1 MIRIFEASDKEYT
14 TNGNIVLQTTKAKVH
29 KEDNGDFYISIEA
42 PLSYIDYLVPN
53 NIIVANTPQGDQ
65 AFRITNVENT
75 RTKIKVKAYHVFYD
89 SENYLI
95 QDSYVVD
102 KNCNDA
108 LDHLNSSTDTTSPF
122 TTISDITKI
131 ASYRCVRKSL
141 YEAIQ
146 VLLER
151 YGGHLVRDNWTIGIR
166 DSIGQD
172 NGVTIQYGKNLKD
185 IKATYNWDNVVTKLM
200 PVGKD
205 GILLNANDPTADV
218 YLESETQYDI
228 PYTKTVTFDQ
238 SEIVEEDYKD
248 EDTGEVDEEAYIQA
262 LVNDL
267 AEQGQTYLD
276 TNSVPVVNY
285 TLSAN
290 VEKVSDIGDTIQV
303 IDQKLGIELE
313 TNIIKY
319 EYDCVLDKYTQLE
332 FGNFIPTLSGLV
344 SSIAN
349 QTQQIVDEST
359 ATLQIT
365 LGQELQEAQDKI
377 WNALGSS
384 YVIYEGDKILVVD
397 SLPKE
402 TATNVIMINN
412 GGIGFSNSGIN
423 GPFNSAWTID
433 NVLNMEQ
440 INVINL
446 TADLIKGGTL
456 KLGNNLNQNGQ
467 IEVYD
472 EANSLIAE
480 LNKNGL
486 KMYGVDGSYILMNN
500 TVGFSGYDR
509 LGNQIYW
516 VSKDEFHMKKSV
528 VEEEITLCNK
538 LRFIP
543 IEIYD
548 SNDNLVNDGIG
559 LVSVSGG
566 DS

>member
-1 MIRIFEASDKEYT
+1 MIKLFGITDKNYT
-14 TNGNIVLQTTKAKVH
+14 SNGDIVLQATKAKIH

-53 NIIVANTPQGDQ
+53 NIIVANTPQGEQ

-75 RTKIKVKAYHVFYD
+75 RSKIKIKAYHVFYD
-89 SENYLI
+89 TKNYLI

-108 LDHLNSSTDTTSPF
+108 LDHLNSSTDNTSPY

-166 DSIGQD
+166 NSIGQD
-172 NGVTIQYGKNLKD
+172 NGVTIRYGKNLKE
-185 IKATYNWDNVVTKLM
+185 IKATYKWDNVVTKIL

-205 GILLNANDPTADV
+205 GLLLNAVDPTAEI
-218 YLESETQYDI
+218 YLESSVQYEI

-238 SEIVEEDYKD
+238 NEITEDNYKD
-248 EDTGEVDEEAYIQA
+248 PDTGEVDEDAYKQA

-267 AEQGQTYLD
+267 AEQAQNYLA
-276 TNSVPVVNY
+276 TNSIPVVNY

-303 IDQKLGIELE
+303 VDEKLGIDIE
-313 TNIIKY
+313 TNIISY
-319 EYDCVLDKYTQLE
+319 EYDCVLDKYTQIE
-332 FGNFIPTLSGLV
+332 FGNFTPTLSGLMNNIT
-344 SSIAN
+344 SQA
-349 QTQQIVDEST
+349 QQIVDESI
-359 ATLQIT
+359 ATIEVT
-365 LGQELQEAQDKI
+365 LGDELKEAQEKI

-397 SLPKE
+397 KLPKE
-402 TATNVIMINN
+402 QARNVIMINN
-412 GGIGFSNSGIN
+412 GGIAFGQNGIN
-423 GPFNSAWTID
+423 GQFNSAWTID

-456 KLGNNLNQNGQ
+456 KLGSNLNQNGQ
-467 IEVYD
+467 LEVYD

-480 LNKNGL
+480 LNKDGL

-516 VSKDEFHMKKSV
+516 VSKDEFHQKKSV
-528 VEEEITLCNK
+528 IEEEITLCNK
-538 LRFIP
+538 MRFIP
-543 IEIYD
+543 IEIY
-548 SNDNLVNDGIG
+548 NGNNLVNDGIG
-559 LVSVSGG
+559 LVSVAGG
-566 DS
+566 DE

>member
-1 MIRIFEASDKEYT
+1 MIKLFDATDKIYT
-14 TNGNIVLQTTKAKVH
+14 SNGNKIILPTKAKVH
-29 KEDNGDFYISIEA
+29 KEDNGDFYINVDA
-42 PLSYIDYLVPN
+42 PLSYIDDLVPN
-53 NIIVANTPQGDQ
+53 SILVANTPQGDQ
-65 AFRITNVENT
+65 PFRITNVENT
-75 RTKIKVKAYHVFYD
+75 RSKIKVKAYHVFYD

-108 LDHLNSSTDTTSPF
+108 LDHLNNSTDNTSPF

-131 ASYRCVRKSL
+131 ASYRCIRKSL

-151 YGGHLVRDNWTIGIR
+151 YGGHLYRDNWTIGIKN
-166 DSIGQD
+166 SIGQD
-172 NGVTIQYGKNLKD
+172 NGVTIRYGKNLKD
-185 IKATYNWDNVVTKLM
+185 IKATYNWDNVCTKLL

-205 GILLNANDPTADV
+205 GLLLNATDPTASV
-218 YLESETQYDI
+218 YLSSTTQYEI
-228 PYTKTVTFDQ
+228 PYTKSVNFDQ
-238 SEIVEEDYKD
+238 SNIVEDDYKD
-248 EDTGEVDEEAYIQA
+248 DQGVLDEDAYKQA

-267 AEQGQTYLD
+267 AEQGQNYLA

-303 IDQKLGIELE
+303 TDEKLGINIL
-313 TNIIKY
+313 TNIISF
-319 EYDCVLDKYTQLE
+319 EYDCILDKYTQIE
-332 FGNFIPTLSGLV
+332 FGNFTPTLSGLMNNI
-344 SSIAN
+344 SS
-349 QTQQIVDEST
+349 QTQQQIDEST

-365 LGQELQEAQDKI
+365 LGQELEDATGQI
-377 WNALGSS
+377 WNALGNS

-423 GPFNSAWTID
+423 GTFNSAWTID

-472 EANSLIAE
+472 EANTLIAE
-480 LNKNGL
+480 LNKSGL

-500 TVGFSGYDR
+500 TVGFAGYDR
-509 LGNQIYW
+509 LDNPIYW
-516 VSKDEFHMKKSV
+516 VSKDEFHQKKSV

-538 LRFIP
+538 MRFIP
-543 IEIYD
+543 ITITD
-548 SNDNLVNDGIG
+548 SNDNIVNDGIG
-559 LVSVSGG
+559 LVSVAGG
-566 DS
+566 GN

>member
-1 MIRIFEASDKEYT
+1 MIKIFGITDKDYT
-14 TNGNIVLQTTKAKVH
+14 SNGDIVLQATKAKVH

-53 NIIVANTPQGDQ
+53 NIIVANTPQGEQ

-75 RTKIKVKAYHVFYD
+75 RSKIKIKAYHVFYD
-89 SENYLI
+89 TKNYLI

-108 LDHLNSSTDTTSPF
+108 LDHLNSSTDNTSPY

-166 DSIGQD
+166 NSIGQD
-172 NGVTIQYGKNLKD
+172 NGVTIRYGKNLKE
-185 IKATYNWDNVVTKLM
+185 IKATYKWDNVCTKLM

-205 GILLNANDPTADV
+205 GLLLNAIDPTAEI
-218 YLESETQYDI
+218 YLESSVQYEI

-238 SEIVEEDYKD
+238 NEIIEDDYKD
-248 EDTGEVDEEAYIQA
+248 PDTGEVDEDAYKQA

-267 AEQGQTYLD
+267 AEQAQNYLA
-276 TNSVPVVNY
+276 TNSIPVVNY

-290 VEKVSDIGDTIQV
+290 VEKISDIGDTIQV
-303 IDQKLGIELE
+303 VDEKLGIDIE
-313 TNIIKY
+313 TNIISY
-319 EYDCVLDKYTQLE
+319 EYDCVLDKYTQIE
-332 FGNFIPTLSGLV
+332 FGNFTPTLSGLMNNIT
-344 SSIAN
+344 SQA
-349 QTQQIVDEST
+349 QQIVDESI
-359 ATLQIT
+359 ATIEVT
-365 LGQELQEAQDKI
+365 LGDELKEAQEKI

-397 SLPKE
+397 KLPKE
-402 TATNVIMINN
+402 QARNVIMINN
-412 GGIGFSNSGIN
+412 GGIAFGQNGIN
-423 GPFNSAWTID
+423 GQFNSAWTID

-456 KLGNNLNQNGQ
+456 KLGSNLNQNGQ
-467 IEVYD
+467 LEVYD

-480 LNKNGL
+480 LNKDGL

-516 VSKDEFHMKKSV
+516 VSKDEFHQKKSV
-528 VEEEITLCNK
+528 IEEEITLCNK
-538 LRFIP
+538 MRFIP
-543 IEIYD
+543 IEIY
-548 SNDNLVNDGIG
+548 NGNNLVNDGIG
-559 LVSVSGG
+559 LVSVAGG
-566 DS
+566 DE

>member
-1 MIRIFEASDKEYT
+1 MIKLFEATDKLYT
-14 TNGNIVLQTTKAKVH
+14 SNGDKIILPLKAKVH
-29 KEDNGDFYISIEA
+29 KKDNGDFYLNLEA

-53 NIIVANTPQGDQ
+53 NIIVANTPQGDEP
-65 AFRITNVENT
+65 FRITNVEDT
-75 RTKIKVKAYHVFYD
+75 RSRIKVKAYHVFYD
-89 SENYLI
+89 SKNYLI

-108 LDHLNSSTDTTSPF
+108 LDHLNNATDTLSPF

-131 ASYRCVRKSL
+131 ASYRCIRKSL

-151 YGGHLVRDNWTIGIR
+151 YGGHLYRDNWTIGIKAN
-166 DSIGQD
+166 IGQD
-172 NGVTIQYGKNLKD
+172 NGVTIRYGKNLKD
-185 IKATYNWDNVVTKLM
+185 IKATYDWSNVVTKLL

-205 GILLNANDPTADV
+205 GLLLNASDPYASI
-218 YLESETQYDI
+218 YLLSQVQYEI
-228 PYTKTVTFDQ
+228 PYTKTVNFDQ
-238 SEIVEEDYKD
+238 SNIVEDDYKD
-248 EDTGEVDEEAYIQA
+248 AETGELDVQAYTQA

-267 AEQGQTYLD
+267 AEQGQNYVE
-276 TNSVPVVNY
+276 TNSLPVVNY

-303 IDQKLGIELE
+303 VDEKLGINLL
-313 TNIIKY
+313 TNIISY
-319 EYDCVLDKYTQLE
+319 EYDCILEKYTQIE
-332 FGNFIPTLSGLV
+332 FGNFTPTLSGLLGN
-344 SSIAN
+344 ITD
-349 QTQQIVDEST
+349 QTQQQIDESN

-412 GGIGFSNSGIN
+412 GGIGFSQTGIN
-423 GPFNSAWTID
+423 GTFSTAFTID
-433 NVLNMEQ
+433 GTLITSNIE
-440 INVINL
+440 VINF

-456 KLGNNLNQNGQ
+456 KLGSNLNQNGQ

-472 EANSLIAE
+472 ESNTLIAE
-480 LNKNGL
+480 LNKSGL

-509 LGNQIYW
+509 LDNQIYW
-516 VSKDEFHMKKSV
+516 VSKDEFHQKKSV

-538 LRFIP
+538 VRFIP
-543 IEIYD
+543 ITITD
-548 SNDNLVNDGIG
+548 SNDNVVNDGIG
-559 LVSVSGG
+559 LVSVLGG
-566 DS
+566 GS

>member
-1 MIRIFEASDKEYT
+1 MIKLFDATDKIYT
-14 TNGNIVLQTTKAKVH
+14 SNGDKIILPTKAKVH
-29 KEDNGDFYISIEA
+29 KEDNGDFYINVEA

-53 NIIVANTPQGDQ
+53 NIIVANTPQGDEP
-65 AFRITNVENT
+65 FRITNVENT
-75 RTKIKVKAYHVFYD
+75 RSKIKVKAYHVFYD
-89 SENYLI
+89 SKNYLI

-108 LDHLNSSTDTTSPF
+108 LDHLNSSTDNTSPF

-131 ASYRCVRKSL
+131 ASYRCIRKSL

-151 YGGHLVRDNWTIGIR
+151 YGGHLYRDNWTIGIKA
-166 DSIGQD
+166 SIGQD
-172 NGVTIQYGKNLKD
+172 NGVTIRYGKNLKD

-205 GILLNANDPTADV
+205 GLLLNASDPTASV
-218 YLESETQYDI
+218 YLESTTQYEI

-238 SEIVEEDYKD
+238 SDVTEDDYTDEE
-248 EDTGEVDEEAYIQA
+248 TGELDVEAYTQA

-267 AEQGQTYLD
+267 AEQGQNYLA
-276 TNSVPVVNY
+276 TNSIPVVNY

-290 VEKVSDIGDTIQV
+290 VEKISDIGDTIQV
-303 IDQKLGIELE
+303 VDDKLGINIM
-313 TNIIKY
+313 TNIISY
-319 EYDCVLDKYTQLE
+319 EYDCILEKYTQIE
-332 FGNFIPTLSGLV
+332 FGNFTPTLSGLMNN
-344 SSIAN
+344 ITN
-349 QTQQIVDEST
+349 QTQQQIDEST

-365 LGQELQEAQDKI
+365 LGQELQEAQEQI

-397 SLPKE
+397 TLPKE
-402 TATNVIMINN
+402 QATNVIMINN
-412 GGIGFSNSGIN
+412 GGIGFSQSGIN
-423 GPFNSAWTID
+423 GSFQSAWTID
-433 NVLNMEQ
+433 NVLNMAQ

-456 KLGNNLNQNGQ
+456 KLGSNLNQNGQ
-467 IEVYD
+467 LEVYD
-472 EANSLIAE
+472 EANTLIAE
-480 LNKNGL
+480 LNKSGL

-538 LRFIP
+538 MRFIP

-548 SNDNLVNDGIG
+548 TNDNLVNDGIG
-559 LVSVSGG
+559 LVSVAGG
-566 DS
+566 GS

>member
-1 MIRIFEASDKEYT
+1 MIKLFDTTDKIYNS
-14 TNGNIVLQTTKAKVH
+14 NGDKIIQTLKAKVH
-29 KEDNGDFYISIEA
+29 KEDNGDFYINVEA
-42 PLSYIDYLVPN
+42 PLSYIEDLVPN
-53 NIIVANTPQGDQ
+53 KILVANTPQGEQ
-65 AFRITNVENT
+65 PFRITNVENT
-75 RTKIKVKAYHVFYD
+75 RTKIKIKAYHVFYD

-108 LDHLNSSTDTTSPF
+108 LDHLNNSTDNTSPF
-122 TTISDITKI
+122 TTISDVTKI
-131 ASYRCVRKSL
+131 NSYRCVRKSL

-151 YGGHLVRDNWTIGIR
+151 YGGHLYRDNWTIGIKN
-166 DSIGQD
+166 SLGQD
-172 NGVTIQYGKNLKD
+172 NGVTIRYGKNLKD
-185 IKATYNWDNVVTKLM
+185 IKATYNWDNVCTKLL

-205 GILLNANDPTADV
+205 GLLLNALDPTASV
-218 YLESETQYDI
+218 YLESQTQYEI
-228 PYTKTVTFDQ
+228 PYTKSINFDQ
-238 SEIVEEDYKD
+238 SNISEDDYKD
-248 EDTGEVDEEAYIQA
+248 EQGELDEDAYTQA
-262 LVNDL
+262 LINDL
-267 AEQGQTYLD
+267 AEQGQNYLSI
-276 TNSVPVVNY
+276 NSIPVVNY

-303 IDQKLGIELE
+303 TDEKLGIDIL
-313 TNIIKY
+313 TNIISY
-319 EYDCVLDKYTQLE
+319 EYDCILEKYTQIE
-332 FGNFIPTLSGLV
+332 FGNFTPTLSGLMNN
-344 SSIAN
+344 ITN
-349 QTQQIVDEST
+349 QTQQIVDENN
-359 ATLQIT
+359 AILEIT
-365 LGQELQEAQDKI
+365 LGQELQEAQEKI

-423 GPFNSAWTID
+423 GNFNSAWTID

-456 KLGNNLNQNGQ
+456 KLGSNLNQNGQ

-472 EANSLIAE
+472 EANTLIAE
-480 LNKNGL
+480 LNKSGL

-516 VSKDEFHMKKSV
+516 VSKDEFHMRKSV

-538 LRFIP
+538 MRFIP
-543 IEIYD
+543 ITITD
-548 SNDNLVNDGIG
+548 SNDNIVNDGIG
-559 LVSVSGG
+559 LVSVAGG
-566 DS
+566 GN

>member
-1 MIRIFEASDKEYT
+1 MIKVFGVTDKDYT
-14 TNGNIVLQTTKAKVH
+14 SNGDIVLQTTKAKVH
-29 KEDNGDFYISIEA
+29 KEDNGDFYINVEA
-42 PLSYIDYLVPN
+42 PLTYIDYLVPN

-65 AFRITNVENT
+65 AFRISNVENT
-75 RTKIKVKAYHVFYD
+75 RTKIKIKAYHVFYD

-108 LDHLNSSTDTTSPF
+108 LDHLNSSTDNTSPF

-151 YGGHLVRDNWTIGIR
+151 WGGHLVRDNWTIGIR
-166 DSIGQD
+166 ANIGQD
-172 NGVTIQYGKNLKD
+172 NGVTIRYGKNLKD
-185 IKATYNWDNVVTKLM
+185 IKAVYNWDNVCTKLL

-205 GILLNANDPTADV
+205 GLLLNALDPTASV
-218 YLESETQYDI
+218 YLESTTQYEI
-228 PYTKTVTFDQ
+228 PYTKTVSFDQ
-238 SEIVEEDYKD
+238 SNIVEDDYKD
-248 EDTGEVDEEAYIQA
+248 EETGEVDTQAYQQA
-262 LVNDL
+262 LINDL
-267 AEQGQTYLD
+267 AEKGQNYVQ
-276 TNSVPVVNY
+276 TNSIPVVNY

-303 IDQKLGIELE
+303 ADEKLGINLL
-313 TNIIKY
+313 TNIISF
-319 EYDCVLDKYTQLE
+319 EYDCILEKYTQLE
-332 FGNFIPTLSGLV
+332 FGNFTPTLSGLMT
-344 SSIAN
+344 SITN
-349 QTQQIVDEST
+349 QTQQIVEEST

-365 LGQELQEAQDKI
+365 LGQELQDATNKI
-377 WNALGSS
+377 WNALGNS

-402 TATNVIMINN
+402 TARNVIMINN
-412 GGIGFSNSGIN
+412 GGIAFGQNGIN
-423 GPFNSAWTID
+423 GTFNSAWTID

-456 KLGNNLNQNGQ
+456 KLGNSLNQNGQ
-467 IEVYD
+467 LEVYD

-538 LRFIP
+538 MRFIP

-548 SNDNLVNDGIG
+548 DNNNLVNDGIG
-559 LVSVSGG
+559 LVSVAGG
-566 DS
+566 GN

>member
-1 MIRIFEASDKEYT
+1 MIKLFNSTDT
-14 TNGNIVLQTTKAKVH
+14 SFSTNGDIVLQTTKAKVH

-65 AFRITNVENT
+65 AFRITNVENN
-75 RTKIKVKAYHVFYD
+75 RTKIKLKAYHIFYD
-89 SENYLI
+89 SKNYLI

-102 KNCNDA
+102 KDCNDA
-108 LDHLNSSTDTTSPF
+108 LDHLNSAIDNPSPF

-166 DSIGQD
+166 NSIGQD

-185 IKATYNWDNVVTKLM
+185 IKATYNWDNVVTKLL

-205 GILLNANDPTADV
+205 GILLNAVDPEAEV
-218 YLESETQYDI
+218 YIESSTQYEI

-238 SEIVEEDYKD
+238 SDIVEEDYTD
-248 EDTGEVDEEAYIQA
+248 QDTGEVDEDAYRQA
-262 LVNDL
+262 LVDDL
-267 AEQGQTYLD
+267 AEQGQNYVEA
-276 TNSVPVVNY
+276 NSIPVVNY

-303 IDQKLGIELE
+303 IDQKLGINIL
-313 TNIIKY
+313 TNIISY
-319 EYDCVLDKYTQLE
+319 DYDCVLDKYTQIE
-332 FGNFIPTLSGLV
+332 FGNFTPTLSGLV
-344 SSIAN
+344 NTITS
-349 QTQQIVDEST
+349 QTQQLVDEST

-365 LGQELQEAQDKI
+365 LGQELQEAQNKI

-412 GGIGFSNSGIN
+412 GGIAFGQNGIN
-423 GPFNSAWTID
+423 GAFSSAWTID
-433 NVLNMEQ
+433 NILNMEQ

-456 KLGNNLNQNGQ
+456 KLGSNLNQNGQ
-467 IEVYD
+467 LEVYD
-472 EANSLIAE
+472 EANTLIAE
-480 LNKNGL
+480 LNKDGL
-486 KMYGVDGSYILMNN
+486 KMYGADGSYVLMNN
-500 TVGFSGYDR
+500 TVGFAGYDR

-538 LRFIP
+538 MRFIP
-543 IEIYD
+543 IEIY
-548 SNDNLVNDGIG
+548 SGSTLVNDGIG
-559 LVSVSGG
+559 LVSVAGG
-566 DS
+566 GS

>member
-1 MIRIFEASDKEYT
+1 MIKIFEATDTTYTSNGDK
-14 TNGNIVLQTTKAKVH
+14 IILPLKAKVH
-29 KEDNGDFYISIEA
+29 KQDNGDFYLDLEA

-53 NIIVANTPQGDQ
+53 NIIVANTPQGDEP
-65 AFRITNVENT
+65 FRIANVENT
-75 RTKIKVKAYHVFYD
+75 RSKIKVKAYHVFYD
-89 SENYLI
+89 SKNYLI

-108 LDHLNSSTDTTSPF
+108 LDHLNNSTDTTSPF

-151 YGGHLVRDNWTIGIR
+151 YGGHLYRDNWTIGIKAN
-166 DSIGQD
+166 IGQD
-172 NGVTIQYGKNLKD
+172 NGVTIRYGKNLKD
-185 IKATYNWDNVVTKLM
+185 IKATYDWANVCTKLL

-205 GILLNANDPTADV
+205 GLLLNATDPTASV
-218 YLESETQYDI
+218 YLESQTQYDI
-228 PYTKTVTFDQ
+228 PFTKTVSFDQ
-238 SEIVEEDYKD
+238 SNISEDDYKD
-248 EDTGEVDEEAYIQA
+248 EETGEVDEDAYKQA

-267 AEQGQTYLD
+267 AEQGQNYLL
-276 TNSVPVVNY
+276 TNSIPVVNY

-290 VEKVSDIGDTIQV
+290 VEKISDIGDTIQV
-303 IDQKLGIELE
+303 VDEKLGINLL
-313 TNIIKY
+313 TNIISF
-319 EYDCVLDKYTQLE
+319 EYDCILDKYTQIE
-332 FGNFIPTLSGLV
+332 FGNFTPTLSGLLGNI
-344 SSIAN
+344 SN

-365 LGQELQEAQDKI
+365 LGQELQDATGQI
-377 WNALGSS
+377 WNALGNS

-397 SLPKE
+397 TLPKE
-402 TATNVIMINN
+402 QATNVIMINN
-412 GGIGFSNSGIN
+412 GGIGFSNNGIN
-423 GPFNSAWTID
+423 GTFNSAWTID

-456 KLGNNLNQNGQ
+456 KLGSNLNQNGQ

-472 EANSLIAE
+472 EANTLIAE
-480 LNKNGL
+480 LNKAGL

-500 TVGFSGYDR
+500 TVGFAGYDR
-509 LGNQIYW
+509 LDNPIYW
-516 VSKDEFHMKKSV
+516 VSKDEFHQRKSV

-543 IEIYD
+543 ITITD
-548 SNDNLVNDGIG
+548 SNDNVVNDGIG
-559 LVSVSGG
+559 LVSVAGG
-566 DS
+566 ES

>member
-1 MIRIFEASDKEYT
+1 MIKLFDATDKIYT
-14 TNGNIVLQTTKAKVH
+14 SNGNKIILPTKAKVH
-29 KEDNGDFYISIEA
+29 KEDNGDFYINVEA

-53 NIIVANTPQGDQ
+53 NIIVANTPQGDEP
-65 AFRITNVENT
+65 FRITNVENT
-75 RTKIKVKAYHVFYD
+75 RSKIKVKAYHVFYD
-89 SENYLI
+89 SKNYLI

-108 LDHLNSSTDTTSPF
+108 LDHLNSSTDNTSPF

-131 ASYRCVRKSL
+131 ASYRCIRKSL

-151 YGGHLVRDNWTIGIR
+151 YGGHLYRDNWTIGIKA
-166 DSIGQD
+166 SIGQD
-172 NGVTIQYGKNLKD
+172 NGVTIRYGKNLKD

-205 GILLNANDPTADV
+205 GLLLNASDPTASV
-218 YLESETQYDI
+218 YLESTTQYEI

-238 SEIVEEDYKD
+238 SDVTEDDYTDEE
-248 EDTGEVDEEAYIQA
+248 TGELDVEAYTQA

-267 AEQGQTYLD
+267 AEQGQNYLA
-276 TNSVPVVNY
+276 TNSIPVVNY

-290 VEKVSDIGDTIQV
+290 VEKISDIGDTIQV
-303 IDQKLGIELE
+303 VDDKLGINIM
-313 TNIIKY
+313 TNIISY
-319 EYDCVLDKYTQLE
+319 EYDCILEKYTQIE
-332 FGNFIPTLSGLV
+332 FGNFTPTLSGLMNN
-344 SSIAN
+344 ITN

-365 LGQELQEAQDKI
+365 LGQELQEAQEQI

-397 SLPKE
+397 TLPKE
-402 TATNVIMINN
+402 QATNVIMINN
-412 GGIGFSNSGIN
+412 GGIGFSQSGIN
-423 GPFNSAWTID
+423 GSFQSAWTID
-433 NVLNMEQ
+433 NVLNMAQ

-456 KLGNNLNQNGQ
+456 KLGSNLNQNGQ
-467 IEVYD
+467 LEVYD
-472 EANSLIAE
+472 EANTLIAE
-480 LNKNGL
+480 LNKSGL

-538 LRFIP
+538 MRFIP

-548 SNDNLVNDGIG
+548 TNDNLVNDGIG
-559 LVSVSGG
+559 LVSVAGG
-566 DS
+566 GS

>member
-1 MIRIFEASDKEYT
+1 MIKVFGITDKSYT
-14 TNGNIVLQTTKAKVH
+14 TNGDIVLQTIKAKVH
-29 KEDNGDFYISIEA
+29 KQDNGDFYINVEA
-42 PLSYIDYLVPN
+42 PLTYIDYLVPN

-75 RTKIKVKAYHVFYD
+75 RTKIKIKAYHVFYD
-89 SENYLI
+89 SKNYLI

-108 LDHLNSSTDTTSPF
+108 LDHLNNSTDNTSPF
-122 TTISDITKI
+122 TTISDVTKI

-166 DSIGQD
+166 NSIGQD
-172 NGVTIQYGKNLKD
+172 NGVMIHYGKNLKD

-205 GILLNANDPTADV
+205 GLLLNALDPTNDV
-218 YLESETQYDI
+218 YLESQVQYDI

-238 SEIVEEDYKD
+238 NGIVEDDYKG
-248 EDTGEVDEEAYIQA
+248 EDGQVDTQAYTEA
-262 LVNDL
+262 LLNDL
-267 AEQGQTYLD
+267 AEQGQNYLAV
-276 TNSVPVVNY
+276 NSVPVVNY

-290 VEKVSDIGDTIQV
+290 VEKVSDIGDVIQV
-303 IDQKLGIELE
+303 VDEKLGINLA
-313 TNIIKY
+313 TNIISY
-319 EYDCVLDKYTQLE
+319 EYDCVLDKYTQIE
-332 FGNFIPTLSGLV
+332 FGNFVPTLSGLMNSV
-344 SSIAN
+344 TN
-349 QTQQIVDEST
+349 QTQKIVDEGI
-359 ATLQIT
+359 ATIKVT
-365 LGQELQEAQDKI
+365 LGDELKEAQDKI

-402 TATNVIMINN
+402 TARNVIMINN
-412 GGIGFSNSGIN
+412 GGIAFGQNGIN
-423 GPFNSAWTID
+423 GNFNSAWTID

-456 KLGNNLNQNGQ
+456 KLGSNLNQNGQ
-467 IEVYD
+467 LEVYD
-472 EANSLIAE
+472 EANSLIAQ
-480 LNKNGL
+480 LNKDGL

-538 LRFIP
+538 MRFIP
-543 IEIYD
+543 ITITDENNNI
-548 SNDNLVNDGIG
+548 VNDGIG
-559 LVSVSGG
+559 LVSVAGG
-566 DS
+566 GN

>member
-1 MIRIFEASDKEYT
+1 MIKVFNTTDKIYT
-14 TNGNIVLQTTKAKVH
+14 SNGDIVLETTKAKVH
-29 KEDNGDFYISIEA
+29 KEDNGDFYINIEA

-75 RTKIKVKAYHVFYD
+75 RTKIKIKAYHVFYD

-108 LDHLNSSTDTTSPF
+108 LDHLNSSTDNTSPF

-151 YGGHLVRDNWTIGIR
+151 YGGHLTRDNWTIGIR
-166 DSIGQD
+166 ASIGQD
-172 NGVTIQYGKNLKD
+172 NGVTIRYGKNLKD
-185 IKATYNWDNVVTKLM
+185 IKATYNWDSVCTKLL

-205 GILLNANDPTADV
+205 GLLLNATDPTASV
-218 YLESETQYDI
+218 YLESTTQYEI
-228 PYTKTVTFDQ
+228 PYTKTVSFDQ
-238 SEIVEEDYKD
+238 SNIVEDDYKD
-248 EDTGEVDEEAYIQA
+248 EETGELDEDAYKQA

-267 AEQGQTYLD
+267 AEKGQNYLA
-276 TNSVPVVNY
+276 TNSIPVVNY

-290 VEKVSDIGDTIQV
+290 VEKVSDIGDTIEV
-303 IDQKLGIELE
+303 VDEKLGINIT
-313 TNIIKY
+313 TNIISF
-319 EYDCVLDKYTQLE
+319 EYDCILNKYTQIE
-332 FGNFIPTLSGLV
+332 FGNFTPTLSGLMN
-344 SSIAN
+344 SITS

-365 LGQELQEAQDKI
+365 LGQELEDATGQI
-377 WNALGSS
+377 WDALGNS

-423 GPFNSAWTID
+423 GTFNSAWTID

-467 IEVYD
+467 LEVYD
-472 EANSLIAE
+472 EANSLIAQ
-480 LNKNGL
+480 LNKDGL

-528 VEEEITLCNK
+528 IEEEITLCNK
-538 LRFIP
+538 MRFIP
-543 IEIYD
+543 ITITD
-548 SNDNLVNDGIG
+548 SNDNVVNDGIG
-559 LVSVSGG
+559 LVSVAGG
-566 DS
+566 GN

>member
-1 MIRIFEASDKEYT
+1 MIKIFQASDTEYT
-14 TNGNIVLQTTKAKVH
+14 TNGDIVLQTTKAKVH

-166 DSIGQD
+166 NSIGQD

-185 IKATYNWDNVVTKLM
+185 IKATYNWDNVVTKLL

-205 GILLNANDPTADV
+205 GLLLNAVDPTADV
-218 YLESETQYDI
+218 YLESATQYDI

-238 SEIVEEDYKD
+238 SEIVEADYTD
-248 EDTGEVDEEAYIQA
+248 EDTGEVDQEAYMQA

-344 SSIAN
+344 SSITN
-349 QTQQIVDEST
+349 QTQQIVDESIGT
-359 ATLQIT
+359 ITIT

-456 KLGNNLNQNGQ
+456 KLGSNLNQNGQ

-472 EANSLIAE
+472 EANTLIAE

-548 SNDNLVNDGIG
+548 NNNLINDGIG

>member
-1 MIRIFEASDKEYT
+1 MIKLFGVTDKSYT
-14 TNGNIVLQTTKAKVH
+14 SNGDIVLETTKAKVH
-29 KEDNGDFYISIEA
+29 KEDNGDFYINVEA
-42 PLSYIDYLVPN
+42 PLTYIDYLVPN
-53 NIIVANTPQGDQ
+53 NIIVANTPQGNQ

-75 RTKIKVKAYHVFYD
+75 RNKIKIKAYHVFYD
-89 SENYLI
+89 SKNYLI

-108 LDHLNSSTDTTSPF
+108 LDHLNNSTDNISPF

-131 ASYRCVRKSL
+131 NSYRCVRKSL

-151 YGGHLVRDNWTIGIR
+151 YGGHLDRDNWTIGIR
-166 DSIGQD
+166 ANIGQD
-172 NGVTIQYGKNLKD
+172 NGVTIRYGKNLKD
-185 IKATYNWDNVVTKLM
+185 IKATYNWDNVCTKLM

-205 GILLNANDPTADV
+205 GLLLNALDPTTSV
-218 YLESETQYDI
+218 YLESSIQYEI
-228 PYTKTVTFDQ
+228 PYTKTISFDQ
-238 SEIVEEDYKD
+238 SNIVEDDYKD
-248 EDTGEVDEEAYIQA
+248 PDTGAVDEQAYKQA
-262 LVNDL
+262 LLDDL
-267 AEQGQTYLD
+267 TQQGQNYVQ

-290 VEKVSDIGDTIQV
+290 VEKISDIGDTIQV
-303 IDQKLGIELE
+303 TDEKLGLDIL
-313 TNIIKY
+313 TNIISY
-319 EYDCVLDKYTQLE
+319 EYDCILDKYTQIE
-332 FGNFIPTLSGLV
+332 FGNFTPTLSGLMN
-344 SSIAN
+344 SITN
-349 QTQQIVDEST
+349 QTQQIVDESI
-359 ATLQIT
+359 ATIEVT
-365 LGQELQEAQDKI
+365 LGDELKEAQEKI
-377 WNALGSS
+377 WNALGNS

-412 GGIGFSNSGIN
+412 GGIGFSNNGIT
-423 GPFNSAWTID
+423 GTFNSAWTID

-456 KLGNNLNQNGQ
+456 KLGSNLNQNGQ

-472 EANSLIAE
+472 EANSLIAQ
-480 LNKNGL
+480 LNKDGL

-543 IEIYD
+543 ITITD
-548 SNDNLVNDGIG
+548 TNDNIVNDGIG
-559 LVSVSGG
+559 LVSVAGG
-566 DS
+566 GN

>member
-1 MIRIFEASDKEYT
+1 MIKVFGVTDKSYT
-14 TNGNIVLQTTKAKVH
+14 TNGDIVLQTTKAKVH
-29 KEDNGDFYISIEA
+29 KEDNGDFYITIEA
-42 PLSYIDYLVPN
+42 PLTYLDYLAPE

-65 AFRITNVENT
+65 AFRISNVETT
-75 RTKIKVKAYHVFYD
+75 RSKIKIKAYHVFYD
-89 SENYLI
+89 SKNYLI

-108 LDHLNSSTDTTSPF
+108 LDHLNNSTDNTSPF
-122 TTISDITKI
+122 TTISDVTKI

-166 DSIGQD
+166 NSIGQD
-172 NGVTIQYGKNLKD
+172 NGVTIRYGKNLKD
-185 IKATYNWDNVVTKLM
+185 IKATYNWDNVCTKLM

-205 GILLNANDPTADV
+205 GLLLNATDPTASV
-218 YLESETQYDI
+218 YIESSTQYQI
-228 PYTKTVTFDQ
+228 PYTKSVTFDQ
-238 SEIVEEDYKD
+238 SNVVEDDYKD
-248 EDTGEVDEEAYIQA
+248 EDTGEVDQDAYKQA

-267 AEQGQTYLD
+267 AEQGQNYVE
-276 TNSVPVVNY
+276 TNSIPVVNY

-303 IDQKLGIELE
+303 VDEKLGINIL
-313 TNIIKY
+313 TNIISY
-319 EYDCVLDKYTQLE
+319 EYDCILDKYTQLE
-332 FGNFIPTLSGLV
+332 FGNFVPTLSGLV
-344 SSIAN
+344 NSITN

-359 ATLQIT
+359 ATIQIT
-365 LGQELQEAQDKI
+365 LGQELEDATNQI
-377 WNALGSS
+377 WNALGNS

-423 GPFNSAWTID
+423 GTFNSAWTID

-456 KLGNNLNQNGQ
+456 KLGSNLNQNGQ

-538 LRFIP
+538 MRFIP
-543 IEIYD
+543 IEIY
-548 SNDNLVNDGIG
+548 NGNTLVNDGIG
-559 LVSVSGG
+559 LVSVAGG

>member
-1 MIRIFEASDKEYT
+1 MIKIFEATDKIYT
-14 TNGNIVLQTTKAKVH
+14 SNGDKIILPLKAKVH
-29 KEDNGDFYISIEA
+29 KEDNGDFYINVEA
-42 PLSYIDYLVPN
+42 PLTYIDYLVPN
-53 NIIVANTPQGDQ
+53 NIIVANTPQGDEP
-65 AFRITNVENT
+65 FRITNVENT
-75 RTKIKVKAYHVFYD
+75 RSKIKVKAYHVFYD

-108 LDHLNSSTDTTSPF
+108 LDHLNNSTDNTSPF

-131 ASYRCVRKSL
+131 ASYRCIRKSL

-151 YGGHLVRDNWTIGIR
+151 YGGHLTRDSWTIGIR
-166 DSIGQD
+166 ASIGQD
-172 NGVTIQYGKNLKD
+172 NGVTIRYGKNLKD
-185 IKATYNWDNVVTKLM
+185 IKATYNWDNVCTKLL

-205 GILLNANDPTADV
+205 GLLLNATDPTASV
-218 YLESETQYDI
+218 YLQSTTQYEI
-228 PYTKTVTFDQ
+228 PYTKTVSFDQ
-238 SEIVEEDYKD
+238 SNIVEDDYKD
-248 EDTGEVDEEAYIQA
+248 EETGELDEDAYKQA

-267 AEQGQTYLD
+267 AEQGQNYLAI
-276 TNSVPVVNY
+276 NSIPVVNY

-290 VEKVSDIGDTIQV
+290 VEKVSDIGDTIEV
-303 IDQKLGIELE
+303 VDEKLGINIT
-313 TNIIKY
+313 TNIISF
-319 EYDCVLDKYTQLE
+319 EYDCILDKYTQIE
-332 FGNFIPTLSGLV
+332 FGNFTPTLSGLMNN
-344 SSIAN
+344 ITN
-349 QTQQIVDEST
+349 QTQQQIDEST

-365 LGQELQEAQDKI
+365 LGQELQEAQEQI

-397 SLPKE
+397 TLPKE
-402 TATNVIMINN
+402 QATNVIMINN

-423 GPFNSAWTID
+423 GTFNSAWTID

-467 IEVYD
+467 LEVYD
-472 EANSLIAE
+472 EANSLIAQ
-480 LNKNGL
+480 LNKDGL

-516 VSKDEFHMKKSV
+516 VSKDEFHQKKSV
-528 VEEEITLCNK
+528 IEEEITLCNK
-538 LRFIP
+538 MRFIP

-548 SNDNLVNDGIG
+548 TNDNLVNDGIG
-559 LVSVSGG
+559 LVSVAGG
-566 DS
+566 GS

>member
-1 MIRIFEASDKEYT
+1 MIKLFDATDKIYT
-14 TNGNIVLQTTKAKVH
+14 SNGNKIILPTKAKVH
-29 KEDNGDFYISIEA
+29 KEDNGDFYINVEA
-42 PLSYIDYLVPN
+42 PLSYIDDLVPN
-53 NIIVANTPQGDQ
+53 SILVANTPQGDQ
-65 AFRITNVENT
+65 SFRITNVENT

-108 LDHLNSSTDTTSPF
+108 LDHLNNSTDNTSPF

-151 YGGHLVRDNWTIGIR
+151 YGGHLTRDNWTIGIR
-166 DSIGQD
+166 ASIGQD
-172 NGVTIQYGKNLKD
+172 NGVTIRYGKNLKD
-185 IKATYNWDNVVTKLM
+185 IKATYNWDNVCTKLL

-205 GILLNANDPTADV
+205 GLLLNATDPTASV
-218 YLESETQYDI
+218 YLQSTTQYEI
-228 PYTKTVTFDQ
+228 PYTKTVSFDQ
-238 SEIVEEDYKD
+238 SNIVEDDYKD
-248 EDTGEVDEEAYIQA
+248 EETGELDEDAYKQA

-267 AEQGQTYLD
+267 AEQGQNYLAI
-276 TNSVPVVNY
+276 NSIPVVNY

-290 VEKVSDIGDTIQV
+290 VEKVSDIGDTIEV
-303 IDQKLGIELE
+303 VDEKLGINIT
-313 TNIIKY
+313 TNIISF
-319 EYDCVLDKYTQLE
+319 EYDCILDKYTQIE
-332 FGNFIPTLSGLV
+332 FGNFTPTLSGLMNNI
-344 SSIAN
+344 SS

-365 LGQELQEAQDKI
+365 LGQELEDATGQI
-377 WNALGSS
+377 WDALGNS

-402 TATNVIMINN
+402 TARNVIMINN
-412 GGIGFSNSGIN
+412 GGIAFGQNGIN
-423 GPFNSAWTID
+423 GNFSSAWTID

-456 KLGNNLNQNGQ
+456 KLGSNLNQNGQ

-472 EANSLIAE
+472 EANSLIAQ
-480 LNKNGL
+480 LNKDGL

-500 TVGFSGYDR
+500 SVGFSGYDR

-516 VSKDEFHMKKSV
+516 VSKDEFHQKKSV
-528 VEEEITLCNK
+528 IEEEITLCNK
-538 LRFIP
+538 MRFIP
-543 IEIYD
+543 ITITD
-548 SNDNLVNDGIG
+548 SNDNVVNDGIG
-559 LVSVSGG
+559 LVSVAGG
-566 DS
+566 GN